1 MRPTLDPTYVL
12 CTVSDST
19 IDVRPPILRGGVT
32 PAIGRGV
39 LIVESDPDLQWSL
52 ARSLTITGCRVVG
65 TSSSDGA
72 LAALSAWPAD
82 VGVVAEDLPGMN
94 GLELVRHIRSQRPTM
109 PILLLANDGPGVDE
123 VARATGAT
131 RVLVKPVKV
140 EEIRTVLLG
149 LELPT

>member
-1 MRPTLDPTYVL
+1 MSDSTLDP
-12 CTVSDST
+12 
-19 IDVRPPILRGGVT
+19 RPPTLRGAAS
-32 PAIGRGV
+32 PALGRGV

-52 ARSLTITGCRVVG
+52 ARSLTITGCRVIG

-82 VGVVAEDLPGMN
+82 VAVVAEDLPGMN
-94 GLELVRHIRSQRPTM
+94 GLELVRHVRSIRASM

-131 RVLVKPVKV
+131 QVLVKPVKV
-140 EEIRTVLLG
+140 EEIRSVVLG
-149 LELPT
+149 LELPP